1 MRNTDR
7 QHSQSDQ
14 AHGLPELDVAVAI
27 IWDTNCERLLIARRP
42 TDKHVGGMWEFPG
55 GKRETGESI
64 EDALRREI
72 REELGIEITILRS
85 RPVTLHRYEHRIVR
99 LYPFDCLSGSV
110 TPQPLASTELRWVT
124 PDELRQL
131 PLPPANAPLI
141 VDIIAQPLRQPD
153 VNAAEDQRT
162 AIPNQ

>member
-1 MRNTDR
+1 MQSTAR

-14 AHGLPELDVAVAI
+14 AHHLPELDVAVAI

-55 GKRETGESI
+55 GKREPGESI
-64 EDALRREI
+64 EDSLRREI
-72 REELGIEITILRS
+72 REELGIEITILAA
-85 RPVTLHRYEHRIVR
+85 RPVAMHRYEHRIVR
-99 LYPFDCLSGSV
+99 LHPFDCLCGSG

-141 VDIIAQPLRQPD
+141 AAIIAQPLQRPD
-153 VNAAEDQRT
+153 Q
-162 AIPNQ
+162 